1 MSATLHEL
9 LDPATVNDCRHG
21 CLLRLLQRRAEAKA
35 INSRDHLLD
44 GDLGGVE
51 GHYRLLSLE
60 AYVCTIHA
68 LQPFQGLLDRD
79 GSGTSRHAVHREH
92 DRRRRGQRD
101 VPDKEQAEEQGED

>member
-1 MSATLHEL
+1 MGRILERSAESE
-9 LDPATVNDCRHG
+9 TVYGLSHLVDGYLPGVECHDRF
-21 CLLRLLQRRAEAKA
+21 LRLETHVG
-35 INSRDHLLD
+35 STH
-44 GDLGGVE
+44 
-51 GHYRLLSLE
+51 
-60 AYVCTIHA
+60 T